1 MNLRSFKRYNFRE
14 VKFLMILTKFKKGKE
29 NLSSSVYV
37 LHKTSLRKYKADLAT
52 ERDCQLT
59 TVRADQTTG
68 LTNGRAANCAP
79 EVVFSPFRA
88 LSRRQL
94 TFPSCC

>member
-1 MNLRSFKRYNFRE
+1 MNLRSFKRYNYRE
-14 VKFLMILTKFKKGKE
+14 VKFLRTLTKFRKGKE

-52 ERDCQLT
+52 ERERQLT

-68 LTNGRAANCAP
+68 LTKA
-79 EVVFSPFRA
+79 
-88 LSRRQL
+88 
-94 TFPSCC
+94 